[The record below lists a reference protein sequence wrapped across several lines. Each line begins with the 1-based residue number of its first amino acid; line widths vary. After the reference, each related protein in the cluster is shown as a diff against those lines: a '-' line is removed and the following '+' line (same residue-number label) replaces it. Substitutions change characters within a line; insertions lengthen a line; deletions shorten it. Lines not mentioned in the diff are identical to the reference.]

1 MVSLTQPEN
10 FILVIDDD
18 AIASQ
23 RISDFIHSKGYNVIV
38 CSDLEEGLFEITQN
52 TVDLILINYW
62 LKDGTALALLDKLN
76 KDKKE
81 TPVIVMSET
90 KENQSVL
97 ACFRMGVLDFVVKP
111 INVEIFWY
119 KVECLLTR
127 VQLQHKVEHQRIELE
142 KMLYE
147 KAREEHMA
155 RHLFEHLV
163 NIDNTD
169 FDFVHTYCQASANFS
184 GDIILNGIAPNGNFF
199 LILADSTGHGLSAA
213 MPIMRVASTFRAMV
227 SKGFSL
233 VTFIYELNAKLHR
246 ENPED
251 RFVACII
258 LEADFNRNK
267 LHIWNGGMPPVYIQ
281 TGGIDC
287 LTNHNI
293 KEIDHPNSV
302 SNQSID
308 KFKSTNMALGIL
320 PPHTFIA
327 DIVTVDLP
335 SHGHACLFSD
345 GLIEQYTHDGN
356 PFGIDKLKG
365 LFIHLSGGLIKYL
378 EKNIHEY
385 CSAENIADDITICTL
400 DFERLNTW
408 HQDRD
413 VNRIK
418 AIMDGEFCWDVSIA
432 GPMLLS
438 ADYLSSLNQ
447 FLSILGF
454 ATNFCQRV
462 FTVVAEL
469 FSNAIDHGV
478 LKLDSRLKNDPE
490 GFELYHSIRDSFA
503 DRLTANDWVKVS
515 IIWRSSQDEL
525 HISVADSGKGFEGDE
540 NLMADIPQ
548 LSGRGLSLVKT
559 LSKTYELVPP
569 GNITKVIME

>member
-1 MVSLTQPEN
+1 MVSLTQPEH

-293 KEIDHPNSV
+293 KETDHSRSV

-356 PFGIDKLKG
+356 PFGIDKLKD
-365 LFIHLSGGLIKYL
+365 LFIHLSGGLVKYL
-378 EKNIHEY
+378 ENNMNEY
-385 CSAENIADDITICTL
+385 CSAEKIADDITICTL

-469 FSNAIDHGV
+469 FSNAIEHGV

-503 DRLTANDWVKVS
+503 DRLTENDWVKVS

>member
-1 MVSLTQPEN
+1 MVSLTQPEH

-267 LHIWNGGMPPVYIQ
+267 LHIWNGGMPPVYIK
-281 TGGIDC
+281 TGGVDC
-287 LTNHNI
+287 LINHNI
-293 KEIDHPNSV
+293 KETDHSRSV

-356 PFGIDKLKG
+356 PFGIDKLKD
-365 LFIHLSGGLIKYL
+365 LFIHFSGGLIKFL

-503 DRLTANDWVKVS
+503 DRLTENDWVKVS

>member
-1 MVSLTQPEN
+1 MVSLTQPEH

-327 DIVTVDLP
+327 NIVTVDLP

-345 GLIEQYTHDGN
+345 GLIEQYTHDGK
-356 PFGIDKLKG
+356 PFGIDKLKD

-378 EKNIHEY
+378 ENNMHEY

-413 VNRIK
+413 VSRIK

-503 DRLTANDWVKVS
+503 DRLTENDWVKVS

>member
-1 MVSLTQPEN
+1 MVSLTQPEH

-308 KFKSTNMALGIL
+308 KFKSTNMAL
-320 PPHTFIA
+320 
-327 DIVTVDLP
+327 
-335 SHGHACLFSD
+335 S
-345 GLIEQYTHDGN
+345 
-356 PFGIDKLKG
+356 
-365 LFIHLSGGLIKYL
+365 
-378 EKNIHEY
+378 
-385 CSAENIADDITICTL
+385 L
-400 DFERLNTW
+400 D
-408 HQDRD
+408 Q
-413 VNRIK
+413 
-418 AIMDGEFCWDVSIA
+418 
-432 GPMLLS
+432 
-438 ADYLSSLNQ
+438 
-447 FLSILGF
+447 
-454 ATNFCQRV
+454 
-462 FTVVAEL
+462 
-469 FSNAIDHGV
+469 
-478 LKLDSRLKNDPE
+478 
-490 GFELYHSIRDSFA
+490 
-503 DRLTANDWVKVS
+503 
-515 IIWRSSQDEL
+515 
-525 HISVADSGKGFEGDE
+525 IS
-540 NLMADIPQ
+540 
-548 LSGRGLSLVKT
+548 
-559 LSKTYELVPP
+559 
-569 GNITKVIME
+569 

>member
-1 MVSLTQPEN
+1 MVSLTQPEH

-38 CSDLEEGLFEITQN
+38 CSELEEGLFEITQN

-293 KEIDHPNSV
+293 KETDLPRSV

-356 PFGIDKLKG
+356 PFGIDKLKD
-365 LFIHLSGGLIKYL
+365 LFIHLSGGLVKYL
-378 EKNIHEY
+378 ENNIHEY

-413 VNRIK
+413 VSRIK

-503 DRLTANDWVKVS
+503 DRLTENDWVKVS

>member
-1 MVSLTQPEN
+1 MVSLTQPEH

-169 FDFVHTYCQASANFS
+169 FDFVKTYCQASANFS
-184 GDIILNGIAPNGNFF
+184 GDIILNGMAPNGNFF

-233 VTFIYELNAKLHR
+233 ITLIYELNAKVHR

-267 LHIWNGGMPPVYIQ
+267 LHIWNGGMPPLYLQ
-281 TGGIDC
+281 SNECDN
-287 LTNHNI
+287 LSHNAI
-293 KEIDHPNSV
+293 E
-302 SNQSID
+302 Q
-308 KFKSTNMALGIL
+308 FKSTNMALGIL

-327 DIVTVDLP
+327 DVFTVDLP
-335 SHGHACLFSD
+335 LNGHACLFSD
-345 GLIEQYTHDGN
+345 GLIEQYTHEER
-356 PFGIDKLKG
+356 PFGIDKLKE
-365 LFIHLSGGLIKYL
+365 LFINLSGGLTHYL
-378 EKNIHEY
+378 NESMHEY
-385 CSAENIADDITICTL
+385 CSTENIADDITICTL
-400 DFERLNTW
+400 DFEKLSSW
-408 HQDRD
+408 HQSRD
-413 VNRIK
+413 VSR
-418 AIMDGEFCWDVSIA
+418 AQSIMDGEFHWDVSIA

-447 FLSILGF
+447 FLSIFGF
-454 ATNFCQRV
+454 ATHFCQRV

-490 GFELYHSIRDSFA
+490 GFELYHSIRESFA
-503 DRLTANDWVKVS
+503 DRLTLNDWVKVS
-515 IIWRSSQDEL
+515 IIWCSSQNEL
-525 HISVADSGKGFEGDE
+525 HISVSDSGKGFAGDE
-540 NLMADIPQ
+540 NIIADIPQ

>member
-1 MVSLTQPEN
+1 MVSHTLPEH
-10 FILVIDDD
+10 FILVVDDD

-81 TPVIVMSET
+81 TPVIVMSDT
-90 KENQSVL
+90 KENQTVL

-119 KVECLLTR
+119 KVECLLSR
-127 VQLQHKVEHQRIELE
+127 VQLQHKVEQQRIELE

-163 NIDNTD
+163 NIDNAD
-169 FDFVHTYCQASANFS
+169 FDFVKTYCQASANFS
-184 GDIILNGIAPNGNFF
+184 GDIILNGMAPNGNFF

-233 VTFIYELNAKLHR
+233 ITLIYELNAKVHR

-267 LHIWNGGMPPVYIQ
+267 LHIWNGGMPPLYIQ
-281 TGGIDC
+281 SNECDN
-287 LTNHNI
+287 LSHNAI
-293 KEIDHPNSV
+293 E
-302 SNQSID
+302 Q
-308 KFKSTNMALGIL
+308 FKSTNMALGIL

-327 DIVTVDLP
+327 DVFTVDLP
-335 SHGHACLFSD
+335 LNGHACLFSD
-345 GLIEQYTHDGN
+345 GLIEQYTHEER
-356 PFGIDKLKG
+356 PFGIDKLKE
-365 LFIHLSGGLIKYL
+365 LFINLSGGLTHYL
-378 EKNIHEY
+378 NESMHEY
-385 CSAENIADDITICTL
+385 CSTENIADDITICTL
-400 DFERLNTW
+400 DFEKLSSW
-408 HQDRD
+408 HQSRD
-413 VNRIK
+413 VSR
-418 AIMDGEFCWDVSIA
+418 AQSIMDGEFHWDVSIA

-447 FLSILGF
+447 FLSIFGF
-454 ATNFCQRV
+454 ATHFCQRV

-490 GFELYHSIRDSFA
+490 GFELYHSIRESFA
-503 DRLTANDWVKVS
+503 DRLTLNDWVKVS
-515 IIWRSSQDEL
+515 IIWCSSQNEL
-525 HISVADSGKGFEGDE
+525 HISVSDSGKGFAGDE
-540 NLMADIPQ
+540 NIIADIPQ

>member
-1 MVSLTQPEN
+1 MKSLIAKKN
-10 FILVIDDD
+10 YILVIDDD
-18 AIASQ
+18 VMMSQAISG
-23 RISDFIHSKGYNVIV
+23 FIHEKGYHVIV
-38 CSDLEEGLFEITQN
+38 CNNLEEAFSELSQYKI
-52 TVDLILINYW
+52 DLVLINFW
-62 LKDGTALALLDKLN
+62 QPDGTALILLEHLN
-76 KDKKE
+76 EEKIT
-81 TPVIVMSET
+81 TPVIVISNT
-90 KENQSVL
+90 KEHQSVL
-97 ACFRMGVLDFVVKP
+97 ECFRMGVLDFVVKP
-111 INVEIFWY
+111 INLEIFWY

-127 VQLQHKVEHQRIELE
+127 VKLQHEVKLQRIELE

-169 FDFVHTYCQASANFS
+169 FDFVKTYCQASANFS
-184 GDIILNGIAPNGNFF
+184 GDIILNGMAPNGNFF

-233 VTFIYELNAKLHR
+233 ITLIYELNAKVHR

-267 LHIWNGGMPPVYIQ
+267 LHIWNGGMPPLYIQ
-281 TGGIDC
+281 
-287 LTNHNI
+287 
-293 KEIDHPNSV
+293 
-302 SNQSID
+302 SNECDNLSHKAIEQ
-308 KFKSTNMALGIL
+308 FKSTNMALGIL

-327 DIVTVDLP
+327 DIFTVDLP
-335 SHGHACLFSD
+335 INGHACLFSD
-345 GLIEQYTHDGN
+345 GLIEQYTHEER
-356 PFGIDKLKG
+356 PFGIDKLKE
-365 LFIHLSGGLIKYL
+365 LFINLSGGLTHYL
-378 EKNIHEY
+378 NESMHEY
-385 CSAENIADDITICTL
+385 CSTENIADDITICTL
-400 DFERLNTW
+400 DFEKLSSW
-408 HQDRD
+408 HQSRE
-413 VNRIK
+413 VSRVQS
-418 AIMDGEFCWDVSIA
+418 IMDGEFCWDVSIA

-447 FLSILGF
+447 FLSIFGF
-454 ATNFCQRV
+454 ATHFCQRV

-469 FSNAIDHGV
+469 SSNAIDHGV

-490 GFELYHSIRDSFA
+490 GFELYHSIRESFA
-503 DRLTANDWVKVS
+503 DRLTLNDWVKVS
-515 IIWRSSQDEL
+515 IIWCSSQNEL
-525 HISVADSGKGFEGDE
+525 HISVSDSGKGFAGDE
-540 NLMADIPQ
+540 NIIADIPQ

>member
-1 MVSLTQPEN
+1 MVSLTQPEH

-23 RISDFIHSKGYNVIV
+23 GISDFIHSKGYNVIV

-345 GLIEQYTHDGN
+345 GLIEQYTHEGN
-356 PFGIDKLKG
+356 PFGIDKLKD
-365 LFIHLSGGLIKYL
+365 LFINFSGGLIKYL

-418 AIMDGEFCWDVSIA
+418 AITDGEFCWDVSIA

-503 DRLTANDWVKVS
+503 DRLTENDWVKVS

>member
-18 AIASQ
+18 AIVSQ

-62 LKDGTALALLDKLN
+62 LKDGTALALLEKLN

-293 KEIDHPNSV
+293 KETDLSRSV

-356 PFGIDKLKG
+356 PFGIDKLKD
-365 LFIHLSGGLIKYL
+365 LFIHLSGGLVKYL
-378 EKNIHEY
+378 ESNMHEY

-413 VNRIK
+413 VSRIK
-418 AIMDGEFCWDVSIA
+418 AIMDGEFCWDVSIT

-503 DRLTANDWVKVS
+503 DRLTENDWVKVS

-548 LSGRGLSLVKT
+548 LSGRGLLLVKT

>member
-1 MVSLTQPEN
+1 MVSLTQPEH

-169 FDFVHTYCQASANFS
+169 FDFVKTYCQASANFS
-184 GDIILNGIAPNGNFF
+184 GDIILNGMAPNGNFF

-233 VTFIYELNAKLHR
+233 ITLIYELNAKVHR

-267 LHIWNGGMPPVYIQ
+267 LHIWNGGMPPLYIQ
-281 TGGIDC
+281 SNECDN
-287 LTNHNI
+287 LSHNAI
-293 KEIDHPNSV
+293 E
-302 SNQSID
+302 Q
-308 KFKSTNMALGIL
+308 FKSTNMALGIL

-327 DIVTVDLP
+327 DVFTVDLP
-335 SHGHACLFSD
+335 LNGHACLFSD
-345 GLIEQYTHDGN
+345 GLIEQYTHEER
-356 PFGIDKLKG
+356 PFGIDKLKE
-365 LFIHLSGGLIKYL
+365 LFINLSGGLTHYL
-378 EKNIHEY
+378 NESMHEY
-385 CSAENIADDITICTL
+385 CSTENIADDITICTL
-400 DFERLNTW
+400 DFEKLSSW
-408 HQDRD
+408 HQSRD
-413 VNRIK
+413 VSR
-418 AIMDGEFCWDVSIA
+418 AQSIMDGEFHWDVSIA

-447 FLSILGF
+447 FLSIFGF
-454 ATNFCQRV
+454 ATHFCQRV

-490 GFELYHSIRDSFA
+490 GFELYHSIRESFA
-503 DRLTANDWVKVS
+503 DRLTLNDWVKVS
-515 IIWRSSQDEL
+515 IIWCSSQNEL
-525 HISVADSGKGFEGDE
+525 HISVSDSGKGFAGDE
-540 NLMADIPQ
+540 NIIADIPQ

>member
-1 MVSLTQPEN
+1 MVSLTQPKH

-169 FDFVHTYCQASANFS
+169 FDFVKTYCQASANFS
-184 GDIILNGIAPNGNFF
+184 GDIILNGMAPNGNFF

-233 VTFIYELNAKLHR
+233 ITLIYELNAKVHR

-267 LHIWNGGMPPVYIQ
+267 LHIWNGGMPPLYIQ
-281 TGGIDC
+281 SNECDN
-287 LTNHNI
+287 LPHNAI
-293 KEIDHPNSV
+293 E
-302 SNQSID
+302 Q
-308 KFKSTNMALGIL
+308 FKSTNMALGIL

-327 DIVTVDLP
+327 DVFTVDLP
-335 SHGHACLFSD
+335 LNGHACLFSD
-345 GLIEQYTHDGN
+345 GLIEQYTHEER
-356 PFGIDKLKG
+356 PFGIDKLKE
-365 LFIHLSGGLIKYL
+365 LFINLSGGLTHYL
-378 EKNIHEY
+378 NESMHEY
-385 CSAENIADDITICTL
+385 CSTENIADDITICTL
-400 DFERLNTW
+400 DFEKLSSW
-408 HQDRD
+408 HQSRD
-413 VNRIK
+413 VSR
-418 AIMDGEFCWDVSIA
+418 AQSIMDGEFHWDVSIA

-447 FLSILGF
+447 FLSIFGF
-454 ATNFCQRV
+454 ATHFCQRV

-490 GFELYHSIRDSFA
+490 GFELYHSIRESFA
-503 DRLTANDWVKVS
+503 DRLTLNDWVKVS
-515 IIWRSSQDEL
+515 IIWCSSQNEL
-525 HISVADSGKGFEGDE
+525 HISVSDSGKGFAGDE
-540 NLMADIPQ
+540 NIIADIPQ

>member
-1 MVSLTQPEN
+1 MVSLTQPEH

-281 TGGIDC
+281 TEGIDF

-293 KEIDHPNSV
+293 KETDHSRSV

-356 PFGIDKLKG
+356 PFGIDKLKD
-365 LFIHLSGGLIKYL
+365 LFIHLSGGLVKYL
-378 EKNIHEY
+378 ENNMHKY

-413 VNRIK
+413 VSRIK

-503 DRLTANDWVKVS
+503 DRLTENDWVKVS

>member
-1 MVSLTQPEN
+1 MVSLTQPEH

-38 CSDLEEGLFEITQN
+38 CSNLEEGLFEITQN

-227 SKGFSL
+227 SKGYSL

-293 KEIDHPNSV
+293 KETDHSRSV

-356 PFGIDKLKG
+356 PFGIDKLKD
-365 LFIHLSGGLIKYL
+365 LFIHLSGGLVKYL
-378 EKNIHEY
+378 ENNMHEY

-413 VNRIK
+413 VSRIK

-503 DRLTANDWVKVS
+503 DRLTENDWVKVS

>member
-1 MVSLTQPEN
+1 MVSLTQPEH

-287 LTNHNI
+287 LTNNNI
-293 KEIDHPNSV
+293 KETDHSRSV

-356 PFGIDKLKG
+356 PFGIDKLKN
-365 LFIHLSGGLIKYL
+365 LFIHLSGGLVKYL
-378 EKNIHEY
+378 ENNMHEY

-503 DRLTANDWVKVS
+503 DRLTENDWVKVS

-548 LSGRGLSLVKT
+548 LSGRGLLLVKT

>member
-1 MVSLTQPEN
+1 MVSLTQPEH

-38 CSDLEEGLFEITQN
+38 CSELEEGLFEITQN

-293 KEIDHPNSV
+293 KETDLPRSV

-356 PFGIDKLKG
+356 PFGIDKLKD
-365 LFIHLSGGLIKYL
+365 LFIHLSGGLVKYL
-378 EKNIHEY
+378 ENNIHEY

-413 VNRIK
+413 VSRIK

-503 DRLTANDWVKVS
+503 DRLTENDWVKVS

-548 LSGRGLSLVKT
+548 LSGRGLLLVKT

>member
-1 MVSLTQPEN
+1 MVSLTQPEH

-62 LKDGTALALLDKLN
+62 LKDGTALALLDNLN

-169 FDFVHTYCQASANFS
+169 FDFVKTYCQASANFS
-184 GDIILNGIAPNGNFF
+184 GDIILNGMAPNGNFF

-233 VTFIYELNAKLHR
+233 ITLIYELNAKVHR

-267 LHIWNGGMPPVYIQ
+267 LHIWNGGMPPLYIQ
-281 TGGIDC
+281 SNECDN
-287 LTNHNI
+287 LPHNAI
-293 KEIDHPNSV
+293 E
-302 SNQSID
+302 Q
-308 KFKSTNMALGIL
+308 FKSTNMALGIL

-327 DIVTVDLP
+327 DVFTVDLP
-335 SHGHACLFSD
+335 LNGHACLFSD
-345 GLIEQYTHDGN
+345 GLIEQYTHDER
-356 PFGIDKLKG
+356 PFGIDKLKE
-365 LFIHLSGGLIKYL
+365 LFINLSGGLTHYL
-378 EKNIHEY
+378 NESMHEY
-385 CSAENIADDITICTL
+385 CSTENIADDITICTL
-400 DFERLNTW
+400 DFEKLSSW
-408 HQDRD
+408 HQSRD
-413 VNRIK
+413 VSR
-418 AIMDGEFCWDVSIA
+418 AQSIMDGEFHWDISIA
-432 GPMLLS
+432 GPMLLG

-447 FLSILGF
+447 FLSIFGF
-454 ATNFCQRV
+454 ATHFCQRV

-503 DRLTANDWVKVS
+503 DRLTLNDWVKVS
-515 IIWRSSQDEL
+515 IIWCSSQNEL
-525 HISVADSGKGFEGDE
+525 HISVSDSGKGFAGDE
-540 NLMADIPQ
+540 NIIADIPQ

>member
-1 MVSLTQPEN
+1 MVSLTQPEH

-293 KEIDHPNSV
+293 KETDLPRSV

-356 PFGIDKLKG
+356 PFGIDKLKD
-365 LFIHLSGGLIKYL
+365 LFIHLSGGLVKYL
-378 EKNIHEY
+378 ENNIHEY

-413 VNRIK
+413 VSRIK

-503 DRLTANDWVKVS
+503 DRLTENDWVKVS

>member
-1 MVSLTQPEN
+1 MVSLTQPEH
-10 FILVIDDD
+10 FILVVDDD

-38 CSDLEEGLFEITQN
+38 CNDLEEVFFEITQN

-62 LKDGTALALLDKLN
+62 LKDGTALALLNKLN
-76 KDKKE
+76 EEKQE

-90 KENQSVL
+90 KESQNVL
-97 ACFRMGVLDFVVKP
+97 ACFSMGVLDFVVKP

-119 KVECLLTR
+119 KVECLLSR
-127 VQLQHKVEHQRIELE
+127 VQLQHKVEQQRIELE

-169 FDFVHTYCQASANFS
+169 FDFVQTYCQASANFS
-184 GDIILNGIAPNGNFF
+184 GDIILNGMAPNGNFF

-233 VTFIYELNAKLHR
+233 ITLIYELNAKVHR

-281 TGGIDC
+281 ADERAK
-287 LTNHNI
+287 L
-293 KEIDHPNSV
+293 PNTDIEERHIS
-302 SNQSID
+302 SSDSHEAIEQ
-308 KFKSTNMALGIL
+308 FKSTNMALGIL

-327 DIVTVDLP
+327 DIFTVDLP
-335 SHGHACLFSD
+335 LNGHACLFSD
-345 GLIEQYTHDGN
+345 GLIEQYTHEER
-356 PFGIDKLKG
+356 PFGIDKLKA
-365 LFIHLSGGLIKYL
+365 LFINLSGGLTHYL
-378 EKNIHEY
+378 NENMHEY

-400 DFERLNTW
+400 DFEKLNSW
-408 HQDRD
+408 HQSRE
-413 VNRIK
+413 VSRVQS
-418 AIMDGEFCWDVSIA
+418 IMDGEFCWDVSIA

-447 FLSILGF
+447 FLSIFGF
-454 ATNFCQRV
+454 ATHFCQRV

-503 DRLTANDWVKVS
+503 DRLTSNDWVKVS
-515 IIWRSSQDEL
+515 IIWRSSQNEL
-525 HISVADSGKGFEGDE
+525 HISVSDSGKGFAGNK
-540 NLMADIPQ
+540 NLIADIPQ

>member
-1 MVSLTQPEN
+1 
-10 FILVIDDD
+10 
-18 AIASQ
+18 
-23 RISDFIHSKGYNVIV
+23 
-38 CSDLEEGLFEITQN
+38 
-52 TVDLILINYW
+52 
-62 LKDGTALALLDKLN
+62 
-76 KDKKE
+76 
-81 TPVIVMSET
+81 MSET

-345 GLIEQYTHDGN
+345 GLIEQYTHEGN
-356 PFGIDKLKG
+356 PFGIDKLKD
-365 LFIHLSGGLIKYL
+365 LFIHFSGGLIKYL

-413 VNRIK
+413 VSRIK

>member
-1 MVSLTQPEN
+1 MVSLTQSEN

-267 LHIWNGGMPPVYIQ
+267 LHIWNGGMPPVYIK
-281 TGGIDC
+281 TGGVDC
-287 LTNHNI
+287 LINHNI

-356 PFGIDKLKG
+356 PFGIDKLKD
-365 LFIHLSGGLIKYL
+365 LFIHFSGGLIKFL

-503 DRLTANDWVKVS
+503 DRLTENDWVKVS

-525 HISVADSGKGFEGDE
+525 HISVADSGKGFEDDE

>member
-1 MVSLTQPEN
+1 MVSLTQPEH

-199 LILADSTGHGLSAA
+199 LTLADSTGHGLSAA

-293 KEIDHPNSV
+293 KETDHSRSV

-356 PFGIDKLKG
+356 PFGIDKLKD
-365 LFIHLSGGLIKYL
+365 LFIHLSGGLVKYL
-378 EKNIHEY
+378 ENNMHEY

-503 DRLTANDWVKVS
+503 DRLTENDWVKVS

>member
-1 MVSLTQPEN
+1 MVSLTQPEH

-293 KEIDHPNSV
+293 KETDHSRSV

-356 PFGIDKLKG
+356 PFGIDKLKD
-365 LFIHLSGGLIKYL
+365 LFIHLSGGLVKYL
-378 EKNIHEY
+378 ENNMNEY

-503 DRLTANDWVKVS
+503 DRLTENDWVKVS

>member
-1 MVSLTQPEN
+1 MVSLTQPEH

-38 CSDLEEGLFEITQN
+38 CSELEEGLFEITQN

-147 KAREEHMA
+147 KTREEHMA

-293 KEIDHPNSV
+293 KETDHSRSV

-356 PFGIDKLKG
+356 PFGIDKLKD
-365 LFIHLSGGLIKYL
+365 LFIHLSGGLVKYL
-378 EKNIHEY
+378 ENNMNEY

-503 DRLTANDWVKVS
+503 DRLTENDWVKVS

>member
-1 MVSLTQPEN
+1 MVSLTQPEH

-23 RISDFIHSKGYNVIV
+23 GISDFIHSKGYNVIV

-62 LKDGTALALLDKLN
+62 LKDCTALALLDKLN

-293 KEIDHPNSV
+293 KETDHSRSV

-356 PFGIDKLKG
+356 PFGIDKLKD
-365 LFIHLSGGLIKYL
+365 LFIHFSGGLIKYL
-378 EKNIHEY
+378 ENNMHEY

-462 FTVVAEL
+462 FNVVAEL

-503 DRLTANDWVKVS
+503 DRLTENDWVKVS

>member
-287 LTNHNI
+287 LTNNNI
-293 KEIDHPNSV
+293 KETDHSRSV

-356 PFGIDKLKG
+356 PFGIDKLKD
-365 LFIHLSGGLIKYL
+365 LFIHLSGGLVKYL
-378 EKNIHEY
+378 ENNIHEY

-413 VNRIK
+413 VSRIK

-503 DRLTANDWVKVS
+503 DRLTENDWVKVS

>member
-1 MVSLTQPEN
+1 MVSLTQPEH

-246 ENPED
+246 ENAED

-281 TGGIDC
+281 TGGVDC

-293 KEIDHPNSV
+293 KKIDHPNSV

-335 SHGHACLFSD
+335 SHGYACLFSD
-345 GLIEQYTHDGN
+345 GLIEQYTHEGN
-356 PFGIDKLKG
+356 PFGIDKLKD
-365 LFIHLSGGLIKYL
+365 LFIHFSGGLIKYL
-378 EKNIHEY
+378 EKNMHEY

-413 VNRIK
+413 VSRIK

-503 DRLTANDWVKVS
+503 DRLTENDWVKVS

>member
-1 MVSLTQPEN
+1 M
-10 FILVIDDD
+10 
-18 AIASQ
+18 
-23 RISDFIHSKGYNVIV
+23 SD
-38 CSDLEEGLFEITQN
+38 
-52 TVDLILINYW
+52 
-62 LKDGTALALLDKLN
+62 
-76 KDKKE
+76 
-81 TPVIVMSET
+81 T
-90 KENQSVL
+90 KENQTVL

-119 KVECLLTR
+119 KVECLLSR
-127 VQLQHKVEHQRIELE
+127 VQLQHKVEQQRIELE

-163 NIDNTD
+163 NIDNAD
-169 FDFVHTYCQASANFS
+169 FDFVQTYCQASANFS
-184 GDIILNGIAPNGNFF
+184 GDIILNGMAPNGNFF

-233 VTFIYELNAKLHR
+233 ITLIYELNAKVHR

-267 LHIWNGGMPPVYIQ
+267 LHIWNGGMPPLYIQ
-281 TGGIDC
+281 SNECDN
-287 LTNHNI
+287 LSHNAI
-293 KEIDHPNSV
+293 E
-302 SNQSID
+302 Q
-308 KFKSTNMALGIL
+308 FKSTNMALGIL

-327 DIVTVDLP
+327 DVFTVDLP
-335 SHGHACLFSD
+335 LNGHACLFSD
-345 GLIEQYTHDGN
+345 GLIEQYTHEER
-356 PFGIDKLKG
+356 PFGIDKLKE
-365 LFIHLSGGLIKYL
+365 LFINLSGGLTHYL
-378 EKNIHEY
+378 NESMHEY
-385 CSAENIADDITICTL
+385 CSTENIADDITICTL
-400 DFERLNTW
+400 DFEKLSSW
-408 HQDRD
+408 HQSRD
-413 VNRIK
+413 VSR
-418 AIMDGEFCWDVSIA
+418 AQSIMDGEFHWDVSIA

-447 FLSILGF
+447 FLSIFGF
-454 ATNFCQRV
+454 ATHFCQRV

-490 GFELYHSIRDSFA
+490 GFELYHSIRESFA
-503 DRLTANDWVKVS
+503 DRLTLNDWVKVS
-515 IIWRSSQDEL
+515 IIWCSSQNEL
-525 HISVADSGKGFEGDE
+525 HISVSDSGKGFAGDE
-540 NLMADIPQ
+540 NIIADIPQ

>member
-1 MVSLTQPEN
+1 MVSLTQPEH

-293 KEIDHPNSV
+293 KETDHSRSV

-356 PFGIDKLKG
+356 PFGIDKLKD
-365 LFIHLSGGLIKYL
+365 LFIHLSGGLVKYL
-378 EKNIHEY
+378 ENNMNEY

-503 DRLTANDWVKVS
+503 DRLTENDWVKVS
-515 IIWRSSQDEL
+515 IIWRSLQDEL

-548 LSGRGLSLVKT
+548 LSGRGLLLVKT